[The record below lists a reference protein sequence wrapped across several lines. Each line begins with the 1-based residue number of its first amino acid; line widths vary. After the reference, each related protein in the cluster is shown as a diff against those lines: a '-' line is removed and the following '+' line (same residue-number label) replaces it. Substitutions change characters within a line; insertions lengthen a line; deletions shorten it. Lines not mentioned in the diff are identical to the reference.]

1 MANRISP
8 ASGATPLGSST
19 HASHPSHPGWTRQ
32 TSDGSANPPR
42 RVSTSQLP
50 SPRGSATRLAGSE
63 AGSRAF
69 SGANPLP
76 TLDSERY
83 VTMPIGCRGGRGVN
97 DMSHPSSRAAV
108 TARPIVLA
116 AALLWAVPGRP
127 RAGRHPA
134 GALGV
139 GERANEDLGRD
150 GDPAVEGLRLGARD
164 LAGDADGLRSSGRPA
179 TAPGRSRWNVL
190 CRRGART
197 VTRRYGMRHS
207 DASRDV
213 FGAGAGC
220 GRASRFL
227 RFCVLLP

>member
-1 MANRISP
+1 
-8 ASGATPLGSST
+8 
-19 HASHPSHPGWTRQ
+19 
-32 TSDGSANPPR
+32 
-42 RVSTSQLP
+42 
-50 SPRGSATRLAGSE
+50 
-63 AGSRAF
+63 
-69 SGANPLP
+69 
-76 TLDSERY
+76 
-83 VTMPIGCRGGRGVN
+83 
-97 DMSHPSSRAAV
+97 MSHPSSRAAV

-139 GERANEDLGRD
+139 GERANEDHGRD
-150 GDPAVEGLRLGARD
+150 GDPAVEGLWLGARD

-179 TAPGRSRWNVL
+179 PAPRRSRWSAL

-220 GRASRFL
+220 GRASGSL